1 MNELEDGM
9 RIAKNCETDSENVSS
24 KKPDNW
30 VICELA
36 EERSSLINRTK
47 WLERFIA
54 SKPDVKFSQLSLIN
68 EQLVYMKS
76 YADVLGRRIKDLI
89 G

>member
-9 RIAKNCETDSENVSS
+9 CLAKQCEAKSEITRAKKSDELLVS
-24 KKPDNW
+24 
-30 VICELA
+30 ELA
-36 EERSSLINRTK
+36 DERLSLFVRTK
-47 WLERFIA
+47 RLERFIA
-54 SKPDVKFSQLSLIN
+54 SKPDVKFSQLSLLN